1 MERNQDATVQDL
13 AESRR
18 QLQTR
23 VAMAETER
31 LGDQDI
37 QHELARLREQHVD
50 ELAAINA
57 LLDATTHDRD
67 LAEQQRLEA
76 ERRCQE
82 TSMEC
87 SRLGHEMEISSQAV
101 TERSRICEVLG
112 TSLSNLRTRHTE
124 AILRLRQELDISAVQ
139 ARQTHLSLD
148 NLRADHQLILDKL
161 TWTEKDCENRLSVAA
176 ERTLAD
182 KRQLETELARSAS
195 QLAILQARY
204 VTCCETVAELE
215 RQLQDELNCRNA
227 EREERERELAAFAQC
242 SAQSES
248 AYAKHQEEVNTLRKE
263 LDQSKIALQAVQKE
277 KDALQHHV
285 TNLEAEIQR
294 AVSLRRY
301 LESQLKDR

>member
-1 MERNQDATVQDL
+1 MERHHDATVQDL
-13 AESRR
+13 VESRR
-18 QLQTR
+18 QLQIR
-23 VAMAETER
+23 VAETEG

-37 QHELARLREQHVD
+37 QHELSRLREQHAD
-50 ELAAINA
+50 ELAAVKA

-67 LAEQQRLEA
+67 RARQQHLEA
-76 ERRCQE
+76 ERRYQE

-112 TSLSNLRTRHTE
+112 TSLSNLRASHAE
-124 AILRLRQELDISAVQ
+124 AILHLRQELDISTEQ
-139 ARQTHLSLD
+139 ARQTQLFLDSLC
-148 NLRADHQLILDKL
+148 ADHQVILDKL
-161 TWTEKDCENRLSVAA
+161 TRTEKDCENRLSVAA

-204 VTCCETVAELE
+204 ATCCETVTELE
-215 RQLQDELNCRNA
+215 RQLQDELSCRNA
-227 EREERERELAAFAQC
+227 EREEHERELAAFAEC

-248 AYAKHQEEVNTLRKE
+248 AHAKHQEEVNTLRKD
-263 LDQSKIALQAVQKE
+263 LDQSKGALQAVQDE
-277 KDALQHHV
+277 RDDLQLHV